1 MAGTPRS
8 CFLACLVSAGVCLPA
23 LAIAQA
29 ASPAVDQGTPVKLE
43 EVVVTAQKRS
53 ERLQDVPI
61 SVTAIQGPA
70 LEQMQATRLED
81 WAGYVPGLSIGDA
94 GAPGQSFLALDG
106 IAPISAASEVGMYIN
121 DTPVGSS
128 SSFEGANGFAIDL
141 MPYDLDRIEV
151 LRGPQGTL
159 YGASTMGGLIKYV
172 LSTPNLTDFSARVGG
187 DLFGIQ
193 NANSPG
199 GGGRGEINLPLVQGQ
214 LAVSLSAYNE
224 NTPGYID
231 DVTTGRKGDNPLH
244 QTGGRFALLWK
255 PGEDLSVEFGA
266 IYQDSHADNF
276 DFVALDPVSGLP
288 AHGSLSNINSLPEP
302 YTQKLELF
310 DITLKWDMHWATLT
324 SISSYQNFANDTY
337 QDLTDY
343 IGVYLGALGA
353 PSAGLSNLDESYRLE
368 KATEELRLGSPE
380 GQRISWLAGLFYT
393 HEQGDNNELISAF
406 DSPGVLMAGFN
417 PVEFVDLPSTY
428 EEYAFFGQA
437 TYHFTDQF
445 DLTAGVRY
453 AHNRQTFIES
463 EGGELVNPA
472 APAAPAVSVPGS
484 SEEGV
489 TTYSVSPSMHITKDT
504 LAYVRVA
511 SGYQPGGPN
520 VILPGEVGLPTQF
533 GSSRLTDYQIGG
545 KATLLNGAATADL
558 SAFYIDWTRIQVSVL
573 VGDQSAIEN
582 AGKARSEGLDFNTSY
597 SPLVGLKLGANVA
610 YADAYLTEAVPSI
623 GANSGARLPYIPSWS
638 GAVTADYSHTLNA
651 QWEGFV
657 GGGARYVGSRYSDV
671 EGSTSNGEL
680 QGYPV
685 KAYAVVDMHLGAKTH
700 DLTISLFAKNLAN
713 RSVFLAP
720 ANYFDDVTG
729 APIDIKA
736 PRLQP
741 RTIGLSVDKSF

>member
-1 MAGTPRS
+1 MTGISRS
-8 CFLACLVSAGVCLPA
+8 CFLTCLAAAGVGLPG
-23 LAIAQA
+23 LGFAQTT
-29 ASPAVDQGTPVKLE
+29 SPASEQATPVKLE

-61 SVTAIQGPA
+61 PVTAIQGPA
-70 LEQMQATRLED
+70 LEEMQATRLED

-94 GAPGQSFLALDG
+94 GAPGQSFIALDG
-106 IAPISAASEVGMYIN
+106 IAPISAASEVGMFIN
-121 DTPVGSS
+121 DTPIGSS

-187 DLFGIQ
+187 DIFGVQ

-199 GGGRGEINLPLVQGQ
+199 GGGRAAINLPLVQGS

-231 DVTTGRKGDNPLH
+231 DVTTGAKGDNPVH
-244 QTGGRFALLWK
+244 QSGGRFALFWK
-255 PGEDLSVEFGA
+255 PNDDLSVEFGA

-276 DFVALDPVSGLP
+276 DFVALDPASGLP
-288 AHGSLSNINSLPEP
+288 SHGSLSNINSLAEP
-302 YTQKLELF
+302 YTQKLELY
-310 DITLKWDMHWATLT
+310 DVNVKWDMHWASLT
-324 SISSYQNFANDTY
+324 SISSYQNFANDTN

-343 IGVYLGALGA
+343 LGVYLGGLGA
-353 PSAGLSNLDESYRLE
+353 PSAGLANLDESYRLE
-368 KATEELRLGSPE
+368 KATQELRLASPE
-380 GQRISWLAGLFYT
+380 GQRISWLAGFFYT
-393 HEQGDNNELISAF
+393 HEQSSNYELINAF

-428 EEYAFFGQA
+428 QEYAFFGQG

-453 AHNRQTFIES
+453 AHNRQTFVET

-472 APAAPAVSVPGS
+472 APTVPAVTVPGS
-484 SEEGV
+484 SQEGV
-489 TTYSVSPSMHITKDT
+489 TTYSASPSFHFTKDT
-504 LAYVRVA
+504 LGYIRVA

-520 VILPGEVGLPTQF
+520 LVLPGETGLPTQF
-533 GSSRLTDYQIGG
+533 GSSRLTDYQVGL
-545 KATLLNGAATADL
+545 KSTFLDGAATADL
-558 SAFYIDWTRIQVSVL
+558 SAFYIDWTKIQVSVQI
-573 VGDQSAIEN
+573 GDESIIED
-582 AGKARSEGLDFNTSY
+582 AGKARSEGFDFDTSY
-597 SPLVGLKLGANVA
+597 SPLPGLKLGANA
-610 YADAYLTEAVPSI
+610 GYADAYLTEAVPSI
-623 GANSGARLPYIPSWS
+623 GAVSGARLPYIPAWS
-638 GAVTADYSHTLNA
+638 GALTADYSHVLNA

-671 EGSTSNGEL
+671 EGSTSDGEL
-680 QGYPV
+680 QGLPV
-685 KAYAVVDMHLGAKTH
+685 KAYAVVDMHLGARTH

-720 ANYFDDVTG
+720 ANYFFDVTG
-729 APIDIKA
+729 APIDIRA

-741 RTIGLSVDKSF
+741 RTIGLSIDKSF